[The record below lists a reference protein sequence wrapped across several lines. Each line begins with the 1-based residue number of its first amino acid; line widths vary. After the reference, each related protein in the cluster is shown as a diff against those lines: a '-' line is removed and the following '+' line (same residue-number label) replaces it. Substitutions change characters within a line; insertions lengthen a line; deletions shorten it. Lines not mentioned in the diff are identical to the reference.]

1 MPTEA
6 AENEPSM
13 EEILASIRRII
24 DEDED
29 GGDAEAAA
37 ESPAAD
43 EPAAEEP
50 AAEAAPEPAPEPAAE
65 APAEPEPEPVAEA
78 PAEPEPADDEVLE
91 LTDKIDEVGGGT
103 DPLALDD
110 DLMIVDREDDE
121 PAPQPEPEPEPEPVA
136 EAAPEAAPQPA
147 AEEDDSLVGAP
158 AATAAAG
165 AFDALAENL
174 RVASADGL
182 TLEGIVREMM
192 RPMLKDWLDTNL
204 PRIVEEK
211 VEAEIERIAR
221 RR

>member
-29 GGDAEAAA
+29 GGEAEAAA

-43 EPAAEEP
+43 EPAEE
-50 AAEAAPEPAPEPAAE
+50 ATPEPAPEPAAE
-65 APAEPEPEPVAEA
+65 APSEPEPVAEA

-110 DLMIVDREDDE
+110 DLMIVDREEDE
-121 PAPQPEPEPEPEPVA
+121 PAPQPEPEPVA

-211 VEAEIERIAR
+211 VEAEIERISR

>member
-1 MPTEA
+1 MPTDA

-29 GGDAEAAA
+29 GGDAEVAA
-37 ESPAAD
+37 ESAD
-43 EPAAEEP
+43 SDEP
-50 AAEAAPEPAPEPAAE
+50 AAEAAPEPAPE
-65 APAEPEPEPVAEA
+65 APAEPEPVAEA
-78 PAEPEPADDEVLE
+78 PAEPDSADDEVLE

-110 DLMIVDREDDE
+110 DLMIVDREEDE
-121 PAPQPEPEPEPEPVA
+121 PAPQPEPEPEPVA
-136 EAAPEAAPQPA
+136 KAAPKPAPQPA

-211 VEAEIERIAR
+211 VEAEIERISR